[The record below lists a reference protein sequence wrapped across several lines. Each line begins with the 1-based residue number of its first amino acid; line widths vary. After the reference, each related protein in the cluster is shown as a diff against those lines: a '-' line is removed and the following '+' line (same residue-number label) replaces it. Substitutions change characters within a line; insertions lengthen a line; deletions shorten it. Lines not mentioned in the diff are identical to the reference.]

1 MTIQSLSHHTSVT
14 RNKLLKRTVTSGSH
28 DLNQLLD
35 DELVVDF
42 RVLLEHL
49 GLFGGSVVNLD
60 PVLVV
65 FILVLLLDV
74 LPVTLLRLGRL
85 LLLFLEKFGDKVGF
99 KAQVDFNLTKIG
111 KYSFIVF
118 SWHQSN

>member
-1 MTIQSLSHHTSVT
+1 M
-14 RNKLLKRTVTSGSH
+14 LKRKVTSGSH

-49 GLFGGSVVNLD
+49 GLFGGSVINLD
-60 PVLVV
+60 PVLIV

-74 LPVTLLRLGRL
+74 LPVTLLSLGRL
-85 LLLFLEKFGDKVGF
+85 LFLFLEKFGHKVGF
-99 KAQVDFNLTKIG
+99 KARVDFNLAKIR
-111 KYSFIVF
+111 KYAFRVF
-118 SWHQSN
+118 LWHQSN

>member
-85 LLLFLEKFGDKVGF
+85 LFLFLEKFGDKVGF
-99 KAQVDFNLTKIG
+99 KARAILI
-111 KYSFIVF
+111 
-118 SWHQSN
+118 